1 MSELLNHYFKLRMDK
16 DPVIPSVNDE
26 PGPVITI
33 SRDYG
38 CPGKKV
44 AEKLT
49 NILSSTYT
57 ADWTWIDKEV
67 LDKLSKELNL
77 NPSVI
82 DDLSNFT
89 DRKLSDY
96 IALIFS
102 SDYYPGEKKIKNTM
116 AEIILSFANK
126 GNTVILGRA
135 GFLVTKH
142 IKNSFHL
149 KLTAPFDWRVERISI
164 KRGISFHEAYKE
176 VMEFKIKREQFL
188 KFYSSDTNTDSHFD
202 EIYDCSIM
210 TVEEILNKAMK
221 GINKRIT

>member
-116 AEIILSFANK
+116 AEIILSFAN
-126 GNTVILGRA
+126 GFNLNEFLLGFENVLPQE
-135 GFLVTKH
+135 FLVLWLV
-142 IKNSFHL
+142 IKKAKKLFLFVPFFQKTVSHL
-149 KLTAPFDWRVERISI
+149 
-164 KRGISFHEAYKE
+164 
-176 VMEFKIKREQFL
+176 
-188 KFYSSDTNTDSHFD
+188 YS
-202 EIYDCSIM
+202 
-210 TVEEILNKAMK
+210 
-221 GINKRIT
+221 R